1 MKYIH
6 LNQYAIFL
14 TNLHSK
20 INELMIRRGKVEID
34 DEKLQAASHK
44 LRALAHPL
52 RMRILEMIHH
62 HKEIGLNDLLDA
74 LNLEQSLTSV
84 HLHLLRIFNMVIV
97 RREGTVIYYTINL
110 EEIRKCVNAVN
121 RFLEEE

>member
-62 HKEIGLNDLLDA
+62 HKEIGLNNLLDA

>member
-1 MKYIH
+1 
-6 LNQYAIFL
+6 
-14 TNLHSK
+14 
-20 INELMIRRGKVEID
+20 MIRRGKVEID

-62 HKEIGLNDLLDA
+62 HKEIGLNNLLDA

>member
-1 MKYIH
+1 
-6 LNQYAIFL
+6 
-14 TNLHSK
+14 
-20 INELMIRRGKVEID
+20 MIRRRKVEID

-52 RMRILEMIHH
+52 RMRILEMIHQ
-62 HKEIGLNDLLDA
+62 HKEIGLNDLLAA

-84 HLHLLRIFNMVIV
+84 HLHLLRIFNMVMV